1 MLARRYEYDGIS
13 LLDMSPLQIQMKDQ
27 VSQKIREGIY
37 QFELVPCCVC
47 RSTAFEPLAGQ
58 DRYGLYTPVV
68 ICRNC
73 GLIQTNP
80 RMSKESYDQ
89 FYIDEYHKLT
99 EGTAAPSAEFFQ
111 SQYRRGRKIF
121 TYLAKHRVL
130 PRDIQGLFVLEV
142 GCGAGGILEYFRELG
157 CSVKGVDLDEE
168 YVTFGRTDFNLN
180 LSVATIANAEIGTP
194 ADLVIYA
201 HTLEHILRPMEELN
215 EVSRRLAHGG
225 LLYVEVPGVKNL
237 ARDYQ
242 NDFLRMLQNAH
253 TYHFSLTSLTN
264 LLRLSGFALVVG
276 DES

>member
-1 MLARRYEYDGIS
+1 M
-13 LLDMSPLQIQMKDQ
+13 
-27 VSQKIREGIY
+27 
-37 QFELVPCCVC
+37 
-47 RSTAFEPLAGQ
+47 
-58 DRYGLYTPVV
+58 
-68 ICRNC
+68 
-73 GLIQTNP
+73 
-80 RMSKESYDQ
+80 
-89 FYIDEYHKLT
+89 
-99 EGTAAPSAEFFQ
+99 
-111 SQYRRGRKIF
+111 
-121 TYLAKHRVL
+121 
-130 PRDIQGLFVLEV
+130 LEV

-276 DES
+276 DESIRAVFRREILADSDTESTKPKFHTDYAAVRAYLNRIEKRRNQLRNRLLSVSRAGLIRMLKILRLYKIARNIYWELRK